1 MTGKG
6 VMLFHVGS
14 GGRAPRNWRRKWGT
28 NRMVSR
34 GKLVFGIGVAS
45 AKALRHGCFCFFV
58 WPEQSKGWGWQC
70 VCVQWV
76 WWGLVGPGK
85 EFGFHSEWNEK
96 RGRFGISL
104 NLFKGTLLF
113 P

>member
-1 MTGKG
+1 
-6 VMLFHVGS
+6 ML
-14 GGRAPRNWRRKWGT
+14 
-28 NRMVSR
+28 
-34 GKLVFGIGVAS
+34 L
-45 AKALRHGCFCFFV
+45 FFV